1 MAIEVT
7 YEGKSYRFGITRQ
20 AAVLLEQD
28 GFVAEQIAERPNLMI
43 PKLVYHAATA
53 YNPGIKRRL
62 VDEIFEELSGKDDF
76 VVALLEDY
84 NKASAALLENKDQG
98 KATWKQV

>member
-7 YEGKSYRFGITRQ
+7 YEGQSYRFGITRQ

-28 GFVAEQIAERPNLMI
+28 GFISEQVATRPNLMI
-43 PKLVYHAATA
+43 PKLVYHAASA

-62 VDEIFEELSGKDDF
+62 VDEIFEELDGKDDF
-76 VVALLEDY
+76 VIALLEDY
-84 NKASAALLENKDQG
+84 NKASSALLETKDQG